1 MKVGII
7 KEGKIPEDKRV
18 ALTPEQCEEVLEKYP
33 EVEIYVQKSPIR
45 CYKDEEYEELGIALV
60 DDVSDCDI
68 LLGIKEVPIPE
79 LVPNKKYFFFS
90 HTIKKQPYN
99 RELLNA
105 ILDNNIE
112 IMDYEVLTRE
122 DGSRVIAFG
131 RFAGLVGAYN
141 GLLAYGKRM
150 GTFDLKPAHLCH
162 DLNEMWIECKK
173 VKLPNN
179 YKIALTG
186 SGRVSNGA
194 VETLLAAGIKKV
206 SKQDFIDKEFN
217 QPVFVQLRSKDYH
230 DQKDGKPFVLKEFFD
245 QPQDYVSTF
254 GELNNIADMLVA
266 GAFWHPAAPVLFT
279 KEDMQKEDFN
289 IKVIADITCDIEG
302 SIPSTK
308 QPSTIADPLYD
319 YNPKSGEVEDAL
331 SSKENITVMA
341 VDNLPNE
348 LPRDASEAFGR
359 QMIDNVLEDLFI
371 EDKGVIERARITQ
384 NKALT
389 PKFSYLQD
397 YVDGKE

>member
-1 MKVGII
+1 MKIGII
-7 KEGKIPEDKRV
+7 KEGKVPEDKRV
-18 ALTPEQCEEVLEKYP
+18 ALTPSQCEEVLEKYP

-45 CYKDEEYEELGIALV
+45 CYTDQEYQEAGIAVV
-60 DDVSDCDI
+60 DHIDDCDI

-79 LVPNKKYFFFS
+79 LIPDKKYFFFS

-99 RELLNA
+99 RTLLRA
-105 ILDNNIE
+105 ILEKNIA
-112 IMDYEVLTRE
+112 IVDYEVLVKE

-141 GLLAYGKRM
+141 GLLAYGKRHKSY
-150 GTFDLKPAHLCH
+150 DLKPAHLCH
-162 DLNEMWIECKK
+162 DLNELWIECKK
-173 VKLPNN
+173 VKLPSDF
-179 YKIALTG
+179 KIALTG

-206 SKQDFIDKEFN
+206 SKEDYLNESFD

-230 DQKDGKPFVLKEFFD
+230 ERIDGKPFEIKHFFAN
-245 QPQDYVSTF
+245 PTDYKSTF
-254 GELNNIADMLVA
+254 SDFLPSSNLLVA
-266 GAFWHPAAPVLFT
+266 GAFWHPLAPVLFT
-279 KEDMQKEDFN
+279 KEDVKNKDFK
-289 IKVIADITCDIEG
+289 IEVIADVTCDIEG

-308 QPSTIADPLYD
+308 RPSTIADPIYD
-319 YNPKSGEVEDAL
+319 YNPSTGMDEAAFSHD
-331 SSKENITVMA
+331 ENITVMA

-359 QMIDNVLEDLFI
+359 QMIDNVLEDLFVSS
-371 EDKGVIERARITQ
+371 KGIVSGATITEG
-384 NKALT
+384 KKLT
-389 PKFSYLQD
+389 EKFSYLQD

>member
-18 ALTPEQCEEVLEKYP
+18 ALTPAQCEEVLEQYP
-33 EVEIYVQKSPIR
+33 NVEIYVQKSPIR
-45 CYKDEEYEELGIALV
+45 CYTDAEYEEVGIAVV

-79 LVPNKKYFFFS
+79 LVPDKKYFFFS

-99 RELLNA
+99 RELLRA
-105 ILDNNIE
+105 ILKNNID

-150 GTFDLKPAHLCH
+150 GTYDLKPAHLCH

-173 VKLPNN
+173 VKLPND
-179 YKIALTG
+179 YKIAITG

-194 VETLLAAGIKKV
+194 VETLLAAGLKKV
-206 SKQDFIDKEFN
+206 SKQDFIDNSFEK
-217 QPVFVQLRSKDYH
+217 PVFVQLRSKDYH
-230 DQKDGKPFVLKEFFD
+230 EHKEGKPFVLKEFFD
-245 QPQDYVSTF
+245 APSDYNSTF
-254 GELNNIADMLVA
+254 SELNNIADMLVA
-266 GAFWHPAAPVLFT
+266 GAFWHPASPVLFT
-279 KEDMQKEDFN
+279 KEDMNKSDFK

-319 YNPKSGEVEDAL
+319 YNPTTGEVEDAL

-359 QMIDNVLEDLFI
+359 QMIDNVLEDLFVK
-371 EDKGVIERARITQ
+371 DKGVIERATITHG
-384 NKALT
+384 KALT
-389 PKFSYLQD
+389 PKFKYLQD
-397 YVDGKE
+397 YVDGNN

>member
-18 ALTPEQCEEVLEKYP
+18 ALTPAQCEEVLEKYP
-33 EVEIYVQKSPIR
+33 DVEIYVQKSPIR
-45 CYKDEEYEELGIALV
+45 CYKDEEYQEAGIAVV
-60 DDVSDCDI
+60 DNVDDCDI

-79 LVPNKKYFFFS
+79 LVENKKYFFFS

-99 RELLNA
+99 RELLRA
-105 ILDNNIE
+105 IMSNNID

-150 GTFDLKPAHLCH
+150 GTYDLKPAHLCH
-162 DLNEMWIECKK
+162 DLNELWIECKK
-173 VKLPNN
+173 VKLPQD
-179 YKIALTG
+179 YKIVLTG
-186 SGRVSNGA
+186 SGRVANGA

-206 SKQDFIDKEFN
+206 SREDFINESFG

-230 DQKDGKPFVLKEFFD
+230 VKKDNTPFEIKDFYANPDDFN
-245 QPQDYVSTF
+245 STF
-254 GELNNIADMLVA
+254 GDFLPVADMLVA

-279 KEDMQKEDFN
+279 KEDMKKDDFK
-289 IKVIADITCDIEG
+289 IKVIADVTCDIEG
-302 SIPSTK
+302 SIPSTVR
-308 QPSTIADPLYD
+308 PSTIADPLYD
-319 YNPKSGEVEDAL
+319 FNPKTGKEEAAL
-331 SSKENITVMA
+331 SSEDNITVMA

-348 LPRDASEAFGR
+348 LPRDASESFGR

-371 EDKGVIERARITQ
+371 EDKGIIERATITHGKQ
-384 NKALT
+384 LT

>member
-45 CYKDEEYEELGIALV
+45 CYKDEEYEELGIAVV